1 MEIKGLTFRYPSE
14 SFLFEDFSFTSEA
27 SLVIL
32 RGASGCG
39 KTTLLNILFGNQIG
53 DVSYSS
59 IDIPPMPYLI
69 LQDDS
74 LCPWLTG
81 VQNIIKFLHV
91 DLNEYES
98 SPLYQRT
105 KSFIGQRAC
114 NMSFGQRRLVELFR
128 AILFKPKLL
137 LWDEPLN
144 YLDNK
149 SREIV
154 VEELR
159 NYILESGCHVVLT
172 DHFKQHFGDISHEV
186 YLFPDVKPINKL
198 LREE

>member
-1 MEIKGLTFRYPSE
+1 MEVKGLTFRYLSE
-14 SFLFEDFSFTSEA
+14 SFLFEDLNFNSDA

-53 DVSYSS
+53 DVSYKK
-59 IDIPPMPYLI
+59 IDIPEMPYLI
-69 LQDDS
+69 LQDDA

-81 VQNIIKFLHV
+81 VQNIINFLHV
-91 DLNEYES
+91 DLDEYEN

-114 NMSFGQRRLVELFR
+114 NMSFGQRRLIELFR
-128 AILFKPKLL
+128 AILFKPRLL

-154 VEELR
+154 VEELGK
-159 NYILESGCHVVLT
+159 YILESGCQVVMT
-172 DHFKQHFGDISHEV
+172 DHFRQYFGDISHEV
-186 YLFPDVKPINKL
+186 YLFPDTKPINKL

>member
-1 MEIKGLTFRYPSE
+1 MEVKGLNFCYPTDG
-14 SFLFEDFSFTSEA
+14 FLFENFEFASDA
-27 SLVIL
+27 SLIIL

-39 KTTLLNILFGNQIG
+39 KTTLLNILFGNQVGI
-53 DVSYSS
+53 VSYQKM
-59 IDIPPMPYLI
+59 DIPAMPYLI
-69 LQDDS
+69 LQDDA

-81 VQNIIKFLHV
+81 VQNITKFLNV
-91 DLNEYES
+91 DLSKYES
-98 SPLYQRT
+98 SPLYLRI

-154 VEELR
+154 VEELS
-159 NYILESGCHVVLT
+159 NYIIESGCQVVIT
-172 DHFKQHFGDISHEV
+172 DHFRQHFGNISREI
-186 YLFPDVKPINKL
+186 YLFPDAKPINKL

>member
-14 SFLFEDFSFTSEA
+14 SSLFEDFDFASEA

-53 DVSYSS
+53 DVSCKS
-59 IDIPPMPYLI
+59 ICIPAMPYLI
-69 LQDDS
+69 LQDDA

-91 DLNEYES
+91 DLNEYEN

-154 VEELR
+154 VEELSA
-159 NYILESGCHVVLT
+159 NILYIKGCIA
-172 DHFKQHFGDISHEV
+172 DA
-186 YLFPDVKPINKL
+186 KL
-198 LREE
+198 Y